1 MWNAYGAVL
10 VLAAAGMAGFVVA
23 GSYSQRPAL
32 LRALH
37 GALTMLL
44 TEIRYGATPLP
55 EALEKVA
62 RHGPR
67 ATATFFSD
75 AAEALSAPAS
85 VSTAAAWRRAV
96 AAQRSRWT
104 LTAADEAVLLEL
116 APYLGQTFVDDQER
130 HLRLALTQLNNHLKE
145 AVAEATV
152 QSRLWRYLGVCA
164 GALLVLLLY

>member
-1 MWNAYGAVL
+1 MWNAFGAAL
-10 VLAAAGMAGFVVA
+10 VLAAAGTSGFVVA

-55 EALEKVA
+55 EALERVA

-67 ATATFFSD
+67 AAAPFF
-75 AAEALSAPAS
+75 AEAAKSLHAFGS
-85 VSTAAAWRRAV
+85 VSTAEAWQRAV
-96 AAQRSRWT
+96 AAQRSRWA

-130 HLRLALTQLNNHLKE
+130 HLRLALAQLSNHLQE
-145 AVAEATV
+145 AAAEAAV
-152 QSRLWRYLGVCA
+152 QSRLWRSLGVCA